1 MSRISTH
8 SAKERILASH
18 TDEALADNA
27 SASAPP
33 AYPHSGAEVLSRKL
47 PPEDRAVSDLPEP
60 SSDAHLTHAARGEN
74 TESSS
79 TQTQTASWN
88 EFLESR
94 TVPEVTAYMDEHPER
109 ADDIRSAE
117 EARGDSARKGILEHG
132 VTPA

>member
-1 MSRISTH
+1 MARITSS

-27 SASAPP
+27 SASTPP

-47 PPEDRAVSDLPEP
+47 PPEDREVSGIPEP

-74 TESSS
+74 TER
-79 TQTQTASWN
+79 TADDGWAA
-88 EFLESR
+88 FLDSR

-109 ADDIRSAE
+109 AEDIRTAE
-117 EARGDSARKGILEHG
+117 AARGDSARKGVLDHG
-132 VTPA
+132 VLAT